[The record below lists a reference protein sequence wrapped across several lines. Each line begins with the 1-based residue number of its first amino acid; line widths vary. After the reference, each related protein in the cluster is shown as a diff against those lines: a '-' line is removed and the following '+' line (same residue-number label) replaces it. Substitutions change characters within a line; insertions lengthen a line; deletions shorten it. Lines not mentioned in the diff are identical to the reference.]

1 MTATEAARTETK
13 LDAKGKPRRTKPLPK
28 AEIAHRVSKGQITP
42 TAAAREY
49 ECSRQQIYNI
59 LADFNIET
67 SRVDAY
73 KSNRADILADLG
85 MRATGLLHKLVGRAG
100 AEEVLDSLQPGQ
112 IGGLMAATTT
122 LMGVAFDKE
131 RLERGQS
138 TANVE
143 SLLRVAQ
150 QRADAEC
157 CGARRVDT
165 DSRDG
170 DTG

>member
-1 MTATEAARTETK
+1 MNGDTSKRGRSKHPSAPKGLPRAAIAEAVKSGEMTVSEASRHWECARTTVYSILE
-13 LDAKGKPRRTKPLPK
+13 DFGA
-28 AEIAHRVSKGQITP
+28 
-42 TAAAREY
+42 
-49 ECSRQQIYNI
+49 SRKQ
-59 LADFNIET
+59 L
-67 SRVDAY
+67 DAY
-73 KSNRADILADLG
+73 KSARADVLADLG
-85 MRATGLLHKLVGRAG
+85 LKATGLLHKLIDRGS
-100 AEEVLDSLQPGQ
+100 EEDVVNRLQPGQ
-112 IGGLMAATTT
+112 IGGLVAATTT

-138 TANVE
+138 TANVQ
-143 SLLRVAQ
+143 SLLHVAQ